1 MIGLKALM
9 ERARLMARRIEYD
22 GRCRPDRFWANPKG
36 KLPFAKHAFSSAP
49 DPLQTLAGV
58 SRVL

>member
-22 GRCRPDRFWANPKG
+22 GRELPGSSGECGAG
-36 KLPFAKHAFSSAP
+36 KR
-49 DPLQTLAGV
+49 T
-58 SRVL
+58 